1 MLRSVSGA
9 VPVAVRF
16 TLPCLT
22 PFASNIRAPVSCASE
37 QRLTCPQTTLGLFPP
52 MRPGLTTG
60 AHHFFGGQASGR
72 YEGGMTKPPPAVLA
86 ADAPD
91 WANRAMAELVE
102 LDPLLATITERAGP
116 LPWRRREA
124 GFAGLLRSLCGQMIS
139 NQAAT
144 AIWGRLSALPGAL
157 NPAGLLALTDE
168 ELRQAGLSRPKLRH
182 ARALAEAFASN
193 RLSADILAA
202 LPDGAAVAAIAE
214 IPGFG
219 PWTAEVH
226 LLFGLDR
233 RDIFPAGDLAL
244 AASLAALR
252 GLPHRPKPK
261 ELAELAK
268 AWRPWRSMAAR
279 LLWHNWRHVTGRPA
293 GEAG

>member
-1 MLRSVSGA
+1 
-9 VPVAVRF
+9 
-16 TLPCLT
+16 
-22 PFASNIRAPVSCASE
+22 
-37 QRLTCPQTTLGLFPP
+37 
-52 MRPGLTTG
+52 
-60 AHHFFGGQASGR
+60 
-72 YEGGMTKPPPAVLA
+72 
-86 ADAPD
+86 
-91 WANRAMAELVE
+91 
-102 LDPLLATITERAGP
+102 
-116 LPWRRREA
+116 
-124 GFAGLLRSLCGQMIS
+124 MIS

-193 RLSADILAA
+193 RLSADILAV
-202 LPDGAAVAAIAE
+202 LPDGPAVAAIAE

-252 GLPHRPKPK
+252 GLQDRPKPK

>member
-1 MLRSVSGA
+1 ML
-9 VPVAVRF
+9 
-16 TLPCLT
+16 T
-22 PFASNIRAPVSCASE
+22 
-37 QRLTCPQTTLGLFPP
+37 
-52 MRPGLTTG
+52 
-60 AHHFFGGQASGR
+60 
-72 YEGGMTKPPPAVLA
+72 
-86 ADAPD
+86 ADAPE
-91 WANRAMAELVE
+91 WANRALTELTK
-102 LDPLLATITERAGP
+102 LDPLLGTIPQRAGP

-144 AIWGRLSALPGAL
+144 AIWGRLAALPGAL
-157 NPAGLLALTDE
+157 NPDGLLALSDE
-168 ELRQAGLSRPKLRH
+168 ALQGAGLSRPKLRH
-182 ARALAEAFASN
+182 ARALAEAFADG
-193 RLSADILAA
+193 RLSAAA
-202 LPDGAAVAAIAE
+202 LSDLPDEAAVAAIAA

-233 RDIFPAGDLAL
+233 PDIFPAGDLAL

-252 GLPHRPKPK
+252 GLPERPKPK
-261 ELAELAK
+261 HLAALAG

-279 LLWHNWRHVTGRPA
+279 LLWHHWRHVTGRPA

>member
-1 MLRSVSGA
+1 M
-9 VPVAVRF
+9 
-16 TLPCLT
+16 
-22 PFASNIRAPVSCASE
+22 
-37 QRLTCPQTTLGLFPP
+37 
-52 MRPGLTTG
+52 
-60 AHHFFGGQASGR
+60 
-72 YEGGMTKPPPAVLA
+72 LA
-86 ADAPD
+86 ADAPE
-91 WANRAMAELVE
+91 WAHRALAELAQI
-102 LDPLLATITERAGP
+102 DPLLATIPERAGP

-124 GFAGLLRSLCGQMIS
+124 GFPGLLRSLCGQMIS
-139 NQAAT
+139 NQAAA

-182 ARALAEAFASN
+182 ARALAEAFASA
-193 RLSADILAA
+193 RLSAEVLAA
-202 LPDGAAVAAIAE
+202 LSDEAAVAEIAE

-233 RDIFPAGDLAL
+233 QDIFPAGDLAL
-244 AASLAALR
+244 AASLAALH
-252 GLPHRPKPK
+252 GLPDRPKPK
-261 ELAELAK
+261 QLAAVAV

-279 LLWHNWRHVTGRPA
+279 LLWHHWRHVTGRPA